1 MIDEEYATAEEE
13 TKIDDVTANL
23 VSIGL
28 KYNNVM
34 YASFD
39 SNREEATMDLFEK
52 FIAQPVYD
60 ESQWEAIAADTTPPD
75 GGGN

>member
-1 MIDEEYATAEEE
+1 
-13 TKIDDVTANL
+13 
-23 VSIGL
+23 L

-39 SNREEATMDLFEK
+39 SNRDGASLELFNK

-60 ESQWEAIAADTTPPD
+60 EEQWKTLAKV
-75 GGGN
+75 GGAG

>member
-1 MIDEEYATAEEE
+1 
-13 TKIDDVTANL
+13 
-23 VSIGL
+23 L

-60 ESQWEAIAADTTPPD
+60 EAQWKTLIAETTPPET
-75 GGGN
+75 GGSK